1 MVAERYWHRDLA
13 KAERLEEVQFTASRR
28 VLRKTGLP
36 ESARS
41 LVAYISSQLIGI
53 FDPAIAPAGSN
64 SNGNCAGFARF
75 GSRLG
80 RAGSVD
86 ENSRPSARL

>member
-41 LVAYISSQLIGI
+41 LAAYIRSNVVTIVPGEAIGI
-53 FDPAIAPAGSN
+53 
-64 SNGNCAGFARF
+64 
-75 GSRLG
+75 
-80 RAGSVD
+80 
-86 ENSRPSARL
+86 EK